1 MVSTGWGKRVS
12 ATLLYEREGEESEAC
27 YVATTM
33 GGTPRNATITV
44 EDSHSK
50 EAALHELR
58 EVLEGM
64 GFGGRI
70 FVHDVTEVG
79 YSQEYEA

>member
-1 MVSTGWGKRVS
+1 M
-12 ATLLYEREGEESEAC
+12 LLYERETEESEAS

-44 EDSHSK
+44 EDPHSK
-50 EAALHELR
+50 EAALEELKQ
-58 EVLEGM
+58 VLKDM

-79 YSQEYEA
+79 YSMEYEV